1 MGRGNRVALRLA
13 PPPDDKV
20 AMGSISDGAGI
31 ENWILATG
39 YNGYQEMVLENQFP
53 VNVSVTS

>member
-31 ENWILATG
+31 EKWILATR
-39 YNGYQEMVLENQFP
+39 
-53 VNVSVTS
+53 